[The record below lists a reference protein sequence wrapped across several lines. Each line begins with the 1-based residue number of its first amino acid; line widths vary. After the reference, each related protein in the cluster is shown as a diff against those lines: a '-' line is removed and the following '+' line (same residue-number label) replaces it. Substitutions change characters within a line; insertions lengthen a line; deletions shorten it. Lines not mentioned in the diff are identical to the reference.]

1 MYIGLFG
8 DIKHDFH
15 VTPMS
20 QRQNCQRLGPI
31 KNKERK
37 KKKATK
43 NWRISKGLQFFF
55 SMKAVPNQIGTE
67 FHIKVPYYVFINIQN
82 KFSKSKCKP

>member
-37 KKKATK
+37 KKKSDKKLA
-43 NWRISKGLQFFF
+43 
-55 SMKAVPNQIGTE
+55 
-67 FHIKVPYYVFINIQN
+67 YIQRVAILLLHE
-82 KFSKSKCKP
+82 SGA